1 LESPTWIDR
10 KRGNCCLI
18 GIHDGVLWITEDT
31 DENEFGRKHDSPTR
45 RVNAYQ
51 LHKFSPVPAFL
62 GARAAIAHVLDSK
75 VLLDL
80 PPVPSAKNW
89 HAGTGRA
96 ALSRFSRWQGRS
108 SHDDR
113 RHFTQRISVEKY
125 SPRARLRLDNGMC
138 NTLCIT
144 VQLPKE
150 EGGLNGDVIYIDSE
164 GTFSKAKVAR
174 IARRFGIDPE
184 KALSRIHLAKVY
196 SAVHQVQM
204 IEQSERLVAKYP
216 IKLIIVDEYFPAD
229 SRGNRST
236 RGLAG
241 QVMTLFSG

>member
-1 LESPTWIDR
+1 
-10 KRGNCCLI
+10 
-18 GIHDGVLWITEDT
+18 
-31 DENEFGRKHDSPTR
+31 
-45 RVNAYQ
+45 
-51 LHKFSPVPAFL
+51 
-62 GARAAIAHVLDSK
+62 
-75 VLLDL
+75 
-80 PPVPSAKNW
+80 
-89 HAGTGRA
+89 
-96 ALSRFSRWQGRS
+96 
-108 SHDDR
+108 
-113 RHFTQRISVEKY
+113 
-125 SPRARLRLDNGMC
+125 MC